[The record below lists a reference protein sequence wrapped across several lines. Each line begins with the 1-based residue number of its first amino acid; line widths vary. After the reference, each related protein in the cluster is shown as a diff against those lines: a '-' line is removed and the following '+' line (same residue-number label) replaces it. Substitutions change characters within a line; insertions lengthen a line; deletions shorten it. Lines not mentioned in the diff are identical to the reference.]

1 MKTEAELLGIGP
13 GKILGGLG
21 AGSDKINDLGRNLN
35 GPVVLFLTGKGTPIF
50 GSPWGDEAIYN
61 YRKGQTYRKMG
72 TQSDGP
78 NAHGAKVA
86 ELPAL
91 NTQLLY
97 RAVKTARYFFVFKRK
112 MAIR

>member
-50 GSPWGDEAIYN
+50 GSP
-61 YRKGQTYRKMG
+61 
-72 TQSDGP
+72 
-78 NAHGAKVA
+78 
-86 ELPAL
+86 
-91 NTQLLY
+91 
-97 RAVKTARYFFVFKRK
+97 
-112 MAIR
+112 